1 MQAAK
6 DTVVEF
12 HYTLSDAGKVVEEN
26 FGQEP
31 MAILVGHKNIFPA
44 VEEALMGKS
53 AGDKFELTLTP
64 EQAYGE
70 RKEDQPTQR
79 IPIKHLQGAKK
90 WRPGMVATVHTNQ
103 GTTQVTVVKV
113 GKFNADCDV
122 NHPLAGK
129 TLDFSIEVA
138 LVREADAEEISHGH
152 VHGRGGVH
160 H

>member
-1 MQAAK
+1 MQIAN

-12 HYTLSDAGKVVEEN
+12 HYKLSEGDNLVEN
-26 FGQEP
+26 SFGQEP
-31 MAILVGHKNIFPA
+31 MTILVGHKNIFAA
-44 VEEALMGKS
+44 VEEALIGKA
-53 AGDKFELTLTP
+53 AGDSFDITLSP

-70 RKEDQPTQR
+70 RKEDAPTQR

-90 WRPGMVATVHTNQ
+90 WRPGMIATVHSNQ

-113 GKFNADCDV
+113 GKFNADCDI

-129 TLDFSIEVA
+129 TLDFSIEVVS
-138 LVREADAEEISHGH
+138 VRAAAADEISHGH